1 MQKVAFCKIKP
12 FSLRYLSVIKLF
24 KFWIFN
30 ENVMKKILF
39 ILLTIFSFMVSS
51 CTSGDEVKEIS
62 GTLLFNE
69 VGSHKFNINAEN
81 IQATIT
87 MVAPNKGEIY
97 IFENV
102 TLNRAAEYT
111 AKIGVEKSSNF
122 KTELLNNLVVM
133 YEAKSGEN
141 LKNIV
146 DKGFVKI
153 DWIGYDY

>member
-1 MQKVAFCKIKP
+1 
-12 FSLRYLSVIKLF
+12 
-24 KFWIFN
+24 
-30 ENVMKKILF
+30 MKKILF
-39 ILLTIFSFMVSS
+39 KLLTIFTIMASS
-51 CTSGDEVKEIS
+51 CTSGDDVKEIS
-62 GTLLFNE
+62 GTLIFNE

-87 MVAPNKGEIY
+87 MVAPNNGETY

-102 TLNRAAEYT
+102 SLNRTVEYT
-111 AKIGVEKSSNF
+111 AKIGIEKNSNF

-146 DKGFVKI
+146 NKGFVKI